1 MKLPAIDLQGTLG
14 KVPGLSKFIKPKAG
28 ASGAA
33 RGKAAQVKSHE
44 QQVQQRLDLTM
55 KGLGGLATVLV
66 LFALYSVFAQS
77 GLNKAI
83 HTAAPPM
90 VDLSELVATHGGK
103 GASGKG
109 DHAKEA
115 KAANNAKLK
124 LPEGTDPRI
133 DYAFE
138 QIANFENTRSEAVLR
153 STRANVAGVAP
164 GSVAARAGFRVGDF
178 ILSIDGDQA
187 GFVWDSLRKLTAAG
201 KSSVL
206 LEVQRGNEVLRGEL
220 LAPEGELLTSTNTGL
235 LFEIPEGYRFIGEN
249 DRRELRGGFSRV
261 YMEGLAG
268 DERLAYATSL
278 ALLGGNLVKRGVEQA
293 DLKPSD
299 QMWLKTEQILAD
311 HHSKFSKALAHH
323 GAVLETMQANLQAG
337 FVKIGALLLAALIAG
352 IAALA
357 SALQLNKHLSE
368 QGIGAMRAQ
377 FQGLR
382 SQMDQLAHAQAAM
395 SASGRDLSA
404 TGRASTRQSA
414 AASTRS
420 SEPARDEGREP
431 GVRGSDMSS
440 AVAAGAAAPA
450 GLSLAELAARVALSS
465 DADDDKASDA
475 DEDKSSDADMD
486 KASDA
491 DKDRASKAGV
501 DEGHDV
507 LVQVD
512 ALGGADSTE
521 AGKEALVASNSEAEH
536 AVSAGG
542 ADAMA
547 GADLAAAPST
557 DTAAVGE
564 AQAALAS
571 GQEAAAAS
579 GPETEAVAQAAA
591 SSDAASDQTVSATDQ
606 VVNANASRT
615 GDGAN
620 T

>member
-33 RGKAAQVKSHE
+33 RGKAAQAKSHE

-83 HTAAPPM
+83 HNAAPPM

-299 QMWLKTEQILAD
+299 PMWLKTEQILAD

-440 AVAAGAAAPA
+440 AVAAGAAAAA

-475 DEDKSSDADMD
+475 DKDK
-486 KASDA
+486 
-491 DKDRASKAGV
+491 ASKAGV

-547 GADLAAAPST
+547 RADLAAAPST
-557 DTAAVGE
+557 DTTAVGE
-564 AQAALAS
+564 AQAALAP

-620 T
+620 S